1 VRWGRLQNACW
12 LESCDRL
19 NIVSGVQTWRH
30 LIGFLAAQAKGYNK
44 SSFSLWLFLK
54 QLPTLA
60 CLLACWKLEIAFSQV
75 GP

>member
-1 VRWGRLQNACW
+1 
-12 LESCDRL
+12 L
-19 NIVSGVQTWRH
+19 NVVSGVQTWRH

-60 CLLACWKLEIAFSQV
+60 CLLACLLAGWKLEIAFSQV